1 MCLVDDLSCD
11 VGEYYE
17 GVIFWECWDV
27 KDGSGLREC
36 VWGQCVGGDCGEE
49 LPCFPGLRAKVETV
63 GGVLSGAVA
72 QGAAWGVDDFHVG

>member
-1 MCLVDDLSCD
+1 MVEDFVEEGVWVDVCAVHVCLVDDLSCD

-49 LPCFPGLRAKVETV
+49 LPCFPGLRA
-63 GGVLSGAVA
+63 
-72 QGAAWGVDDFHVG
+72 